1 MPSTAARSSTSRSS
15 SCTSATS
22 GAAPTGAEPQAFGM
36 GACAP
41 GYARTWVGAHRHRLR
56 AAELAD
62 EAHDVLDAGV
72 VLEAVHGQVLAVA
85 GVLEAAVRHLGHDRD
100 VSVDPHRAE
109 VQPLG
114 HPHRAAVVPGP
125 HAGGQA
131 VLDAVGPA
139 DRLVLVGEPLDGDDR
154 AEDLVLDHL
163 VVLPQPGHHGGLDEE
178 AAVALPPAPGGDLG
192 VVRRPVEEA
201 GDVCELVGVVD

>member
-100 VSVDPHRAE
+100 VSVDPPPAE
-109 VQPLG
+109 VQPVG
-114 HPHRAAVVPGP
+114 HPPPAAGVPGP
-125 HAGGQA
+125 PAGGQA

-139 DRLVLVGEPLDGDDR
+139 GRLVPVGEPLDGEGR
-154 AEDLVLDHL
+154 AEELGLGYLVGLA
-163 VVLPQPGHHGGLDEE
+163 QPGH
-178 AAVALPPAPGGDLG
+178 PGGG
-192 VVRRPVEEA
+192 VQ
-201 GDVCELVGVVD
+201 

>member
-22 GAAPTGAEPQAFGM
+22 GAAPTGAEPQAFGA

-41 GYARTWVGAHRHRLR
+41 GYARTWVGAHRPRLR

-85 GVLEAAVRHLGHDRD
+85 GVLESAVRHLGHDRD
-100 VSVDPHRAE
+100 VGIDPHGAE
-109 VQPLG
+109 VQALG
-114 HPHRAAVVPGP
+114 HPHSAAVVLRPD
-125 HAGGQA
+125 ARGQP

-139 DRLVLVGEPLDGDDR
+139 DRLVLVGEPLHGDDR

-163 VVLPQPGHHGGLDEE
+163 VVLLQPRDDGGGVQVAPLPYPV
-178 AAVALPPAPGGDLG
+178 AAGNDLG
-192 VVRRPVEEA
+192 V
-201 GDVCELVGVVD
+201 LWL